1 MPVWDFPNPPFGKEI
16 CHHSKWDQITQVEE
30 SAGSAIRRYKYPPG
44 RPGCNPWGDRSKKII
59 IYNVF
64 DG

>member
-16 CHHSKWDQITQVEE
+16 CYHSKWDQITQMQE
-30 SAGSAIRRYKYPPG
+30 SAGSAVVDISIQQ
-44 RPGCNPWGDRSKKII
+44 GDQAAIQGMTGKQKLII
-59 IYNVF
+59 CNVF

>member
-1 MPVWDFPNPPFGKEI
+1 MPIWDFPNPPFGKEI
-16 CHHSKWDQITQVEE
+16 CHHSKWDQITQVQE
-30 SAGSAIRRYKYPPG
+30 SAGSAI
-44 RPGCNPWGDRSKKII
+44 GDISTHQGNQAAIKGGQGKTKLI

>member
-1 MPVWDFPNPPFGKEI
+1 MPVWEFPNPPFGKEI
-16 CHHSKWDQITQVEE
+16 CHHSKWDQITQVQE
-30 SAGSAIRRYKYPPG
+30 SAGSAVRDISIHQ
-44 RPGCNPWGDRSKKII
+44 GDKAAIQGGHGKQIFI

>member
-16 CHHSKWDQITQVEE
+16 CHHSEWDQITQGQE
-30 SAGSAIRRYKYPPG
+30 SAGSAVD
-44 RPGCNPWGDRSKKII
+44 CNPRGDRANRAKKYII